1 MADEREPLP
10 PGQLPNI
17 TDTNPPPLHPTTVVG
32 DGVVYVDKAKATP
45 APAAA
50 SPGVAP
56 AAHPAPTKAAHG

>member
-1 MADEREPLP
+1 MPDREPLP
-10 PGQLPNI
+10 PGILPNI

-32 DGVVYVDKAKATP
+32 DGVVYVDQAKATP
-45 APAAA
+45 APAV